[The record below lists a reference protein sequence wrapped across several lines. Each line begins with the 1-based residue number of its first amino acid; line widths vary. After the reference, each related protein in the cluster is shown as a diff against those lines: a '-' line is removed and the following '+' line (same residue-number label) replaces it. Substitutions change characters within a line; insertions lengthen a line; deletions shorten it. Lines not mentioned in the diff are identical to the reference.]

1 MGRTDGKM
9 TATAIEK
16 YTIHDI
22 DAPRVITSETQYDKY
37 ASVLHDL
44 VFTKNN
50 HSEQE
55 RQFIELLTAL
65 IEKYDHEHNDIEN
78 ATPTQVLLTLMEANN
93 LRQRDLVPFIGTE
106 SMVSMIIAGKRKLN
120 VSQIDK
126 LSKRFNVSAGVFFSI

>member
-9 TATAIEK
+9 TVTAIEK

-22 DAPRVITSETQYDKY
+22 EAPRVITSETQYDKY
-37 ASVLHDL
+37 ASALHAL
-44 VFTKNN
+44 VMKGDHNA
-50 HSEQE
+50 QE
-55 RQFIELLTAL
+55 RQFIELLTTL
-65 IEKYDHEHNDIEN
+65 IEKYDHEHNAIEN
-78 ATPTQVLLTLMEANN
+78 ATPTEVLLTLMEANN
-93 LRQRDLVPFIGTE
+93 LRQKDLIPFIGTE